1 MTSLLWTSYRRYLR
15 KNLWLLLLPIAIL
28 ATEDNLLGFDVK
40 MPVAGFHIVV
50 GVLLAARFTFSMAAT
65 LAF

>member
-1 MTSLLWTSYRRYLR
+1 MSDSSDRAAASRSALR
-15 KNLWLLLLPIAIL
+15 MA
-28 ATEDNLLGFDVK
+28 A
-40 MPVAGFHIVV
+40 